1 MTSLESSLESRLD
14 SVVANPASA
23 APTRSTASI
32 LIETTKQGISR
43 LVTVTAMV
51 GFVMISARRGSW
63 DLGVLIPAA
72 IGCGLGTWL
81 SASGANSLNMWLE
94 GGRDALMNRTRNRPI
109 PAGLIAPRKVAVF
122 GIVLSVL
129 GVVTLAVLCGIP
141 AALVSLICVV
151 SYVLVYTPMKT
162 RTIWNTL
169 MGTVPGAL
177 PALIGAAA
185 ASPRGAFE
193 SLTDPFGWALVLMM
207 VIWQLP
213 HFMAIAWMYR
223 EDYQRG
229 GYRMLT
235 GIDPTGRAT
244 GWVMAITAA
253 LFVPSVVA
261 LGVVAPETL
270 GPVFMSVSGA
280 ICLGFFFASI
290 VFLRT
295 PTDKNA
301 KRVFLASVMVL
312 PVLYLL
318 MTGEAAVRLLL

>member
-1 MTSLESSLESRLD
+1 LTSLESRIE
-14 SVVANPASA
+14 SVVATPADA
-23 APTRSTASI
+23 ARSRSTASV

-51 GFVMISARRGSW
+51 GFVMVTAQRDAWNLS
-63 DLGVLIPAA
+63 VLVPAA

-81 SASGANSLNMWLE
+81 SASGANALNMWLE
-94 GGRDALMNRTRNRPI
+94 GGRDALMNRTQDRPI
-109 PAGLIAPRKVAVF
+109 PSGRIEPKKVAIF
-122 GIVLSVL
+122 GTVLSLL
-129 GVVTLAVLCGIP
+129 GVLTLALLCGIP
-141 AALVSLICVV
+141 AALVSLACVV

-169 MGTVPGAL
+169 IGTIPGAL
-177 PALIGAAA
+177 PALIGTAA

-193 SLTDPFGWALVLMM
+193 SLTDPFGLALVLMM

-223 EDYQRG
+223 EDYKRG

-235 GIDPTGRAT
+235 GIDQTGRAT

-253 LFVPSVVA
+253 LFIPAVVA
-261 LGVVAPETL
+261 LGLLAPDTL
-270 GPVFMSVSGA
+270 GPVYMAVAGLV
-280 ICLGFFFASI
+280 CLGFLAMA
-290 VFLRT
+290 VVYLRS
-295 PTDKNA
+295 PTDRNA

-312 PVLYLL
+312 PLLYLL
-318 MTGEAAVRLLL
+318 MVGEAAVRLLL

>member
-1 MTSLESSLESRLD
+1 MTSLETNLESRLE
-14 SVVANPASA
+14 SVVATPATA
-23 APTRSTASI
+23 LPTRSTASV
-32 LIETTKQGISR
+32 LVETTKQGISR

-51 GFVMISARRGSW
+51 GFVMMSAQRNTW

-81 SASGANSLNMWLE
+81 SASGANGLNMWLE

-109 PAGLIAPRKVAVF
+109 PAGLIAPRKVAIF
-122 GIVLSVL
+122 GTVLSVL
-129 GVVTLAVLCGIP
+129 GVLTLAVLCGIP
-141 AALVSLICVV
+141 AALVSLVCVV

-169 MGTVPGAL
+169 MGTIPGAL
-177 PALIGAAA
+177 PALIGTAA

-193 SLTDPFGWALVLMM
+193 TLADPFGLALVLMM

-223 EDYQRG
+223 EDYKRG

-235 GIDPTGRAT
+235 GIDQTGRAT
-244 GWVMAITAA
+244 GWVMAVTAA
-253 LFVPSVVA
+253 MFVPSVVM
-261 LGVVAPETL
+261 LGVLAPQTL
-270 GPVFMSVSGA
+270 GPVFMTVSGV
-280 ICLGFFFASI
+280 ICLGFLVASV

-318 MTGEAAVRLLL
+318 MTGEAAVRLLI